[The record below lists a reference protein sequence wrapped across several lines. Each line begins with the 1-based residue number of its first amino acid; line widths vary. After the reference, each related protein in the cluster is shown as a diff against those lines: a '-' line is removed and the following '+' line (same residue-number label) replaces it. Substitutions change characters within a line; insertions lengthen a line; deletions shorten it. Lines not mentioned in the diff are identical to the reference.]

1 MDIQEYLTYRIG
13 IWEKVKSE
21 AAMIIANELELVNYR
36 LQAEKKE
43 RRK

>member
-21 AAMIIANELELVNYR
+21 AACIIANELMLVNHQ
-36 LQAEKKE
+36 LQKE
-43 RRK
+43 RKK

>member
-1 MDIQEYLTYRIG
+1 MDVQEYLTYRIG

-21 AAMIIANELELVNYR
+21 TAMIIANELELVNYR